1 MLAWPRDSWICSS
14 LPPFMASLANV
25 RPCARSGAARVDL
38 ALGEHRERDADKHEE
53 QQGDDGEHNQ
63 PPLIA
68 PVALETR
75 IERDDRLLPPG
86 NLDSRGEQV
95 PDSPIRRVANRDVL
109 TTDLAGDPLESGA
122 TIRELRPS
130 T

>member
-1 MLAWPRDSWICSS
+1 
-14 LPPFMASLANV
+14 
-25 RPCARSGAARVDL
+25 VDL

-75 IERDDRLLPPG
+75 IERDDRLLPPSD
-86 NLDSRGEQV
+86 LDSRGEQV
-95 PDSPIRRVANRDVL
+95 PDSPVRRVPNHNVL
-109 TTDLAGDPLESGA
+109 TTDLAGDPLEIGA
-122 TIRELRPS
+122 AVRELRPPTLKLKS
-130 T
+130 KPPASSQLP